1 VIESA
6 TIALKAYVVPMTSTR
21 AFRIGLLIFLL
32 FVGLVVFAALVK
44 PLAALLAQASLDRL
58 RHGAVIPGVP
68 LAALLLSEIPLRD
81 GIRHRTLLYP
91 LLGPVSRT
99 MIAVVR
105 SVATAM
111 LVALAMTTLWVLV
124 RLVQGKMDEP
134 SAGQLIAIWAG
145 SGAFVGLFG
154 FIHLVSRR
162 GLLVGL
168 AYYGLFDDPV
178 GRLPFALRNVS
189 LSYHLRVLS
198 HQLQEIDL
206 PIELSPP
213 HSSPVFSSFFLIA
226 SAVVL
231 MAVTAVLFKRKQLG
245 ELC

>member
-1 VIESA
+1 MIETA
-6 TIALKAYVVPMTSTR
+6 TIALKTYLAPMTSTR

-32 FVGLVVFAALVK
+32 FAGLVVFAALVK
-44 PLAALLAQASLDRL
+44 PVAALLAQASLDRL
-58 RHGAVIPGVP
+58 RQSAVIPGVP

-91 LLGPVSRT
+91 LLGPVPRLV
-99 MIAVVR
+99 IAVVR
-105 SVATAM
+105 TATTAI
-111 LVALAMTTLWVLV
+111 LVALAMTALWILV
-124 RLVQGKMDEP
+124 RLVQGKVDEP
-134 SAGQLIAIWAG
+134 SVGQLLAIWLG

-154 FIHLVSRR
+154 FIHLLSRR

-206 PIELSPP
+206 PIDLPAP
-213 HSSPVFSSFFLIA
+213 HSSAVASSFFLIA
-226 SAVVL
+226 GAL
-231 MAVTAVLFKRKQLG
+231 GLIAVTAVLFKRKQLG

>member
-1 VIESA
+1 MIETA
-6 TIALKAYVVPMTSTR
+6 TIALKTYLAPMTSTR

-32 FVGLVVFAALVK
+32 FAGLVVFAALVK
-44 PLAALLAQASLDRL
+44 PVAALLAQASLDRL
-58 RHGAVIPGVP
+58 RRGAVIPGVP

-91 LLGPVSRT
+91 LLGPVPRPV
-99 MIAVVR
+99 IAVVR
-105 SVATAM
+105 TAATAI
-111 LVALAMTTLWVLV
+111 LVALAMTALWVLV
-124 RLVQGKMDEP
+124 RLVQGNVDEP
-134 SAGQLIAIWAG
+134 SGGQLLAIWLG

-154 FIHLVSRR
+154 FIHLLSRR

-198 HQLQEIDL
+198 HQLQEIELPIDL
-206 PIELSPP
+206 PAP
-213 HSSPVFSSFFLIA
+213 HSSAMASSLFLIA
-226 SAVVL
+226 GAL
-231 MAVTAVLFKRKQLG
+231 GLIAITAVLFKRKQLG

>member
-1 VIESA
+1 MIESA
-6 TIALKAYVVPMTSTR
+6 TVALKAYLVPMTSTR

-44 PLAALLAQASLDRL
+44 PVAALLAQASLDRL
-58 RHGAVIPGVP
+58 RRGAVIPGVP
-68 LAALLLSEIPLRD
+68 LAALLLAEIPLRD

-91 LLGPVSRT
+91 LLGPVPRT
-99 MIAVVR
+99 VIAVVR
-105 SVATAM
+105 SVATAV
-111 LVALAMTTLWVLV
+111 LVAMAMTALWILV
-124 RLVQGKMDEP
+124 RLVQGDVDEP
-134 SAGQLIAIWAG
+134 SLGQLIAIWAG

-178 GRLPFALRNVS
+178 GRLPFALSNVS

-198 HQLQEIDL
+198 HQVQEIDL
-206 PIELSPP
+206 PIDLSPP
-213 HSSPVFSSFFLIA
+213 HSSAPFSALFLIV
-226 SAVVL
+226 SGVVL
-231 MAVTAVLFKRKQLG
+231 MGATAVLFKRKQLG